1 MQIIPKKGAY
11 VYGQE
16 QGESGNVLAEKEE
29 SLEKVKELLC
39 TLRTEGL
46 TKEQA
51 LALIKEVYD
60 Q

>member
-11 VYGQE
+11 VCGQE
-16 QGESGNVLAEKEE
+16 QGESGNALAEKEE

-46 TKEQA
+46 TMEQA

>member
-1 MQIIPKKGAY
+1 MFAAKSRG
-11 VYGQE
+11 VWE
-16 QGESGNVLAEKEE
+16 CLAEKEE

-46 TKEQA
+46 TMEQA